1 MGGSGRRGRRRQ
13 RSGPPGGGGTAYAAG
28 RQAVRAQRSWFN
40 RQGGGTQTL
49 VVFGGIALLIGLH
62 FLLWGEV
69 IPAVGALVGRVPVL
83 STAVGWLYGGG
94 AVMAW
99 GVYAV
104 NRATASPA
112 VRKRLLTTAW
122 AWTPVAVACFP
133 SDYAD
138 STVLPTDYWAGVY
151 ASAYGVVV
159 VPLVAFVV
167 ALLSLPLVRLFPRL
181 KDAGDGWLGWACV
194 GYSVLLLVWA
204 STLLRT

>member
-1 MGGSGRRGRRRQ
+1 M
-13 RSGPPGGGGTAYAAG
+13 
-28 RQAVRAQRSWFN
+28 RAQRNWFN

-49 VVFGGIALLIGLH
+49 VVLGGIGLAVGLH

-83 STAVGWLYGGG
+83 STVVGWLYGGG

-104 NRATASPA
+104 NRATANPA

-122 AWTPVAVACFP
+122 AWTPIALACFP

-138 STVLPTDYWAGVY
+138 STALPTDYWAGVY
-151 ASAYGVVV
+151 ASAYGVII
-159 VPLVAFVV
+159 VPLAGIVISLLS
-167 ALLSLPLVRLFPRL
+167 ALLVKLFPRL
-181 KDAGDGWLGWACV
+181 GDVDGGWLGWAWI